1 LHQNQLRKPNNMTFA
16 QEIKGDNLILH
27 ITGDLIGEDNG
38 TQLVSAV
45 NDAMTHK
52 VLTCIIDISDLRYI
66 NSSGIGVLIT
76 ILTKF
81 RNKGG
86 EVYLMNPSESVKK
99 LLVITKLNA
108 IFQVIKSEAE
118 AVSKK

>member
-1 LHQNQLRKPNNMTFA
+1 MNFA
-16 QEIKGDNLILH
+16 QEIKNKTLILRVS
-27 ITGDLIGEDNG
+27 GDLIGEDNG

-45 NDAMTHK
+45 NDAMSHQAI
-52 VLTCIIDISDLRYI
+52 TCIIDISGLRYI

-86 EVYLMNPSESVKK
+86 EVYLMNPSDSVKK
-99 LLVITKLNA
+99 LLVITKLNS
-108 IFQVIKSEAE
+108 IFHVIKSEEE
-118 AVSKK
+118 ALSKK

>member
-1 LHQNQLRKPNNMTFA
+1 MIFEQEVKENALVLR
-16 QEIKGDNLILH
+16 LS
-27 ITGDLIGEDNG
+27 GDLIGEDNG
-38 TQLVSAV
+38 V
-45 NDAMTHK
+45 NILDK
-52 VLTCIIDISDLRYI
+52 VNNAIQDEIRTCIVDISKLRYI

-86 EVYLMNPSESVKK
+86 EVYLMKPSETVQK

-108 IFQVIKSEAE
+108 IFQIIQNEEEVFKTA
-118 AVSKK
+118 KK

>member
-1 LHQNQLRKPNNMTFA
+1 MIFE
-16 QEIKGDNLILH
+16 QEIKENALILRLS
-27 ITGDLIGEDNG
+27 GDLIGEDNG
-38 TQLVSAV
+38 ANILDKV
-45 NDAMTHK
+45 NTAIQDS
-52 VLTCIIDISDLRYI
+52 VRLCIVDISKLRYI

-86 EVYLMNPSESVKK
+86 EVYLMKPSETVQK

-108 IFQVIKSEAE
+108 IFHIIQNEEEVLKTAR
-118 AVSKK
+118 K

>member
-1 LHQNQLRKPNNMTFA
+1 MKFSSEEKGGVLLLRL
-16 QEIKGDNLILH
+16 E
-27 ITGDLIGEDNG
+27 GDLIGE
-38 TQLVSAV
+38 
-45 NDAMTHK
+45 NDGAGVLSKATDAIQQK
-52 VLTCIIDISDLRYI
+52 VLKCVIDISKLRYI

-86 EVYLMNPSESVKK
+86 EVYLLNPSESVQK

-108 IFQVIKSEAE
+108 IFQISKSEEE
-118 AVSKK
+118 ALALAKK

>member
-1 LHQNQLRKPNNMTFA
+1 MIFE
-16 QEIKGDNLILH
+16 QEIKENALILRLS
-27 ITGDLIGEDNG
+27 GDLIGEDNG
-38 TQLVSAV
+38 ANILDKV
-45 NDAMTHK
+45 NNAIQDK
-52 VLTCIIDISDLRYI
+52 VRIGIIDISKLRYI

-86 EVYLMNPSESVKK
+86 EVYLMKPSETVQK

-108 IFQVIKSEAE
+108 IFQVIQNEEEVFKTA
-118 AVSKK
+118 KK

>member
-1 LHQNQLRKPNNMTFA
+1 MIFE
-16 QEIKGDNLILH
+16 QEIKDNILLLRLS
-27 ITGDLIGEDNG
+27 GDLIGEDNG
-38 TQLVSAV
+38 ANILDKV
-45 NDAMTHK
+45 NTAIQDSIR
-52 VLTCIIDISDLRYI
+52 LCIVDISNLRYI

-86 EVYLMNPSESVKK
+86 EVYLMKPSETVQK

-108 IFQVIKSEAE
+108 IFHIIQSEEEVLKTA
-118 AVSKK
+118 KK

>member
-1 LHQNQLRKPNNMTFA
+1 MIFE
-16 QEIKGDNLILH
+16 QEIKENTLILRLS
-27 ITGDLIGEDNG
+27 GDLIGEDNG
-38 TQLVSAV
+38 ANILDKVNSAIQ
-45 NDAMTHK
+45 DK
-52 VLTCIIDISDLRYI
+52 VLVCIIDISKLRYI

-86 EVYLMNPSESVKK
+86 EVYLMKPSETVQK

-108 IFQVIKSEAE
+108 IFQIIQNEEEVFKTAR
-118 AVSKK
+118 K

>member
-1 LHQNQLRKPNNMTFA
+1 MKFE
-16 QEIKGDNLILH
+16 QEIKGTTLVLRLS
-27 ITGDLIGEDNG
+27 GDLIGENNG
-38 TQLVSAV
+38 ANILDKV
-45 NDAMTHK
+45 NNAIQDQIR
-52 VLTCIIDISDLRYI
+52 VCIIDISQLRYI

-86 EVYLMNPSESVKK
+86 EVYLMKPSDTVQK

-108 IFQVIKSEAE
+108 IFQVIQNEDEVLKTA
-118 AVSKK
+118 KK